1 MFSPSKIP
9 HFIITIFMC
18 GDVMPGRGIDQV
30 LPHPA
35 DPRIYESYLKN
46 ARGYVE
52 LAERANGPI
61 PKPVDFAYIWGD
73 ALAELKRL
81 KPDARLIN
89 LETSVTKS
97 PEYWPGKGINYR
109 MHPANI
115 PAITA
120 AEIDL
125 CTLANNHVLDWGY
138 AGLIETLET
147 LKKTPV
153 ACAGAGLNRQ
163 EAQAPAAFEV
173 TGQGRI
179 LLFAFGTASSG
190 IPLGWAAAPN
200 KPGVNLL
207 LDLSE
212 HTVRRIQGQVRS
224 VKRPGDIA
232 IASIHWG
239 GNWGYEIP
247 REQRQ
252 FAHGLIDEAD
262 IDIIH
267 GHSSHH
273 PKGIEVYRDKLILY
287 GCGDFIN
294 DYEGISGYEG
304 FRGDLSLMYFVSIDP
319 ATGKLARLQMV
330 PTQVRN
336 FRVHR
341 ASRADALWLRN
352 TLNREGKTSGT
363 GVELNGDGSLNLRWE

>member
-1 MFSPSKIP
+1 
-9 HFIITIFMC
+9 
-18 GDVMPGRGIDQV
+18 
-30 LPHPA
+30 
-35 DPRIYESYLKN
+35 
-46 ARGYVE
+46 
-52 LAERANGPI
+52 
-61 PKPVDFAYIWGD
+61 
-73 ALAELKRL
+73 
-81 KPDARLIN
+81 
-89 LETSVTKS
+89 
-97 PEYWPGKGINYR
+97 
-109 MHPANI
+109 MHPAN
-115 PAITA
+115 AQVLSA
-120 AEIDL
+120 AGIDAVS
-125 CTLANNHVLDWGY
+125 LANNHTLDWGLP
-138 AGLIETLET
+138 GLIETLDVLERQGI
-147 LKKTPV
+147 
-153 ACAGAGLNRQ
+153 AAAGAGQ
-163 EAQAPAAFEV
+163 IAEDAAAPRALPLP
-173 TGQGRI
+173 GGGR
-179 LLFAFGTASSG
+179 LLLLAFGATSSG
-190 IPLGWAAAPN
+190 IPDDWGATPTRA
-200 KPGVNLL
+200 GINLL
-207 LDLSE
+207 PGDSDAAVAAVHARLAR
-212 HTVRRIQGQVRS
+212 HR
-224 VKRPGDIA
+224 RPGDLVVL
-232 IASIHWG
+232 SLHWG